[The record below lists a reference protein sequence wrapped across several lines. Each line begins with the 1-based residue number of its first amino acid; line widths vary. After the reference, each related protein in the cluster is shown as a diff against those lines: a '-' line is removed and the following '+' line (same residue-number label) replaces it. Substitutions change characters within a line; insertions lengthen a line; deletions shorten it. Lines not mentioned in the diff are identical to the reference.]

1 MTVPENRWRKYKP
14 LSTYTKA
21 RLYIARSC
29 TLPCGVLNKY
39 RVEIEELYYH
49 SRAGHK
55 EAMNIGYGLLSVH
68 HW

>member
-49 SRAGHK
+49 STGKDKYLIQELVIKKR
-55 EAMNIGYGLLSVH
+55 
-68 HW
+68 